1 MAQKKKAKSRSRGLA
16 VRSLLPARPVGAIES
31 VRSRV
36 IVSVRDY
43 VKAIEGVLEWLERE
57 IDRASSAAREQIDNL
72 LSQASKRIESLEK
85 RGRLARKRLTQP
97 YRNQAARLVQRL
109 EEGLSD
115 AVERVGASA
124 PTRKGARRGKK
135 RRKRSTKKRA

>member
-1 MAQKKKAKSRSRGLA
+1 MAQKRKTKSKSRGLA
-16 VRSLLPARPVGAIES
+16 VRSLLPARPASAIET

-57 IDRASSAAREQIDNL
+57 IDRASIVAREQIDNL

-85 RGRLARKRLTQP
+85 RGRIARRRLTEP
-97 YRNQAARLVQRL
+97 YRQQAARLIQRL
-109 EEGLSD
+109 EDGLSE
-115 AVERVGASA
+115 AAERVGGPA
-124 PTRKGARRGKK
+124 PKAKAKRRAKK
-135 RRKRSTKKRA
+135 RRRKSTSKRA

>member
-1 MAQKKKAKSRSRGLA
+1 MAKKRRAKSKSSGLA
-16 VRSLLPARPVGAIES
+16 IRSLLPAKPTGAIET

-72 LSQASKRIESLEK
+72 LTQASKRIEILEK
-85 RGRLARKRLTQP
+85 RGRIARKRLTAP
-97 YRNQAARLVQRL
+97 YRSQAARLIERL
-109 EEGLSD
+109 EGGLAD
-115 AVERVGASA
+115 AARRVGGTA
-124 PTRKGARRGKK
+124 PKAKAKRGAKK
-135 RRKRSTKKRA
+135 RRRKSTKKKA

>member
-1 MAQKKKAKSRSRGLA
+1 MAQKRKAKSKSKGLTVRG
-16 VRSLLPARPVGAIES
+16 LLPARPAGAIES

-57 IDRASSAAREQIDNL
+57 IDRASAAARDQIDGL

-85 RGRLARKRLTQP
+85 RGRLARKRLTAP
-97 YRNQAARLVQRL
+97 YRTQAARLIERL
-109 EEGLSD
+109 ESGLSE
-115 AVERVGASA
+115 AAMRVG
-124 PTRKGARRGKK
+124 GAADSVKGKK
-135 RRKRSTKKRA
+135 RSKKRRRKSATKRA

>member
-1 MAQKKKAKSRSRGLA
+1 MARKRKAKSKSKGLA
-16 VRSLLPARPVGAIES
+16 VRSLLPLRPAGAIET

-57 IDRASSAAREQIDNL
+57 IDRASAAARDQIDGL

-85 RGRLARKRLTQP
+85 RGRLARKRLTTP
-97 YRNQAARLVQRL
+97 YREQAARLIERL
-109 EEGLSD
+109 ESGLSD
-115 AVERVGASA
+115 AATRVGNTAERV
-124 PTRKGARRGKK
+124 KGKK
-135 RRKRSTKKRA
+135 GGKRRRKAAKRRA

>member
-1 MAQKKKAKSRSRGLA
+1 MARKRKAKSKSKGLA
-16 VRSLLPARPVGAIES
+16 VRNLIPARPAGAIET

-57 IDRASSAAREQIDNL
+57 IDRASAAARDQIDSL

-85 RGRLARKRLTQP
+85 RGRQARKRLTTP
-97 YRNQAARLVQRL
+97 YRMQAARLIERL
-109 EEGLSD
+109 ESGLSD
-115 AVERVGASA
+115 AATRVGSTAD
-124 PTRKGARRGKK
+124 RVKGKRSGKK
-135 RRKRSTKKRA
+135 RRRKASTKRA

>member
-1 MAQKKKAKSRSRGLA
+1 MAKKKRAKSRSRGLA
-16 VRSLLPARPVGAIES
+16 VRSLLPARPAGAIES

-85 RGRLARKRLTQP
+85 RGRLARKRLTEP
-97 YRNQAARLVQRL
+97 YRNQAARLVRRL
-109 EEGLSD
+109 EEGLAD
-115 AVERVGASA
+115 AAERVGVSEKKG
-124 PTRKGARRGKK
+124 KGARRGKK
-135 RRKRSTKKRA
+135 RRKKSTKKRA